1 MIVNTIE
8 VYSFISLLFFVVQ
21 ELSIVTQKED
31 WNNRNNKPAT
41 GW

>member
-8 VYSFISLLFFVVQ
+8 VYSFISLLFFVAQ

-31 WNNRNNKPAT
+31 
-41 GW
+41 